1 MSITG
6 QITIREWRRLPKA
19 ERECRIANYKEA
31 DAELQA
37 YRPAG
42 RAETETYLALNGR
55 VCDLSLTVPWW
66 WRR

>member
-1 MSITG
+1 MSG
-6 QITIREWRRLPKA
+6 QITIREWRRLPIA